1 MLFTKKE
8 IEILNDMNCY
18 ENKEKLVKSE
28 IDLDNLSTYTM
39 NDKYWNKSLNEWFI
53 DYFEERI
60 YSMVLYDDTKLYFFD
75 NSDDDIDCDRYDLI
89 DKLFDNYEIE
99 TSEDFDEV
107 VVKLEDEFNLQV
119 PTKQEKDLLKKVY
132 GYDLIFDLA
141 ERWKK
146 EADLEEYISYFGNL
160 KYKFED
166 WFFDNEVQCEEIKS
180 IYLYID
186 IIDMFIPEKR
196 KEILNQ
202 ILNIFNKY
210 NIYNADDLKQFKNKY
225 LEE

>member
-1 MLFTKKE
+1 MLFTKEE

-18 ENKEKLVKSE
+18 EDALKLTERE
-28 IDLDNLSTYTM
+28 IDGEEETYI
-39 NDKYWNKSLNEWFI
+39 NNSDYWNMSLKEWFI
-53 DYFEERI
+53 DYLNERI
-60 YSMVLYDDTKLYFFD
+60 YTMALKDGKELYIFD
-75 NSDDDIDCDRYDLI
+75 NSDDDIYCDRKLLL
-89 DKLFDNYEIE
+89 KRLFDNYEI
-99 TSEDFDEV
+99 TNSEDFDEV

-225 LEE
+225 LEG